1 MSGGDTG
8 HVAEPAG
15 REPQQG
21 GVLFGPGAGRVH
33 ERGGDEVRHVGHHG
47 HQPVVVGGRQHQHVG
62 PEAHHHA
69 LQPVEGPEI
78 GGCRRGQ
85 HPHGPLEE
93 FGVGAVEADLLGAG
107 HGVSPDEARVV
118 RLLHDRRLDPAH
130 VGHDEIRVSPLL
142 AEETTGNVGHG
153 GGRGCDERDLG
164 VAIVAGCVDHLPL
177 ERLTD
182 PALVG
187 VEPGHVPSP
196 SPQPEGDRPTDQPG
210 PDDERPAARAALS
223 RGGHRGALGRRGGR
237 RDGSRPATWR
247 CARGAAP

>member
-1 MSGGDTG
+1 MSGGDPR

-15 REPQQG
+15 REAQQG
-21 GVLFGPGAGRVH
+21 GILFGPGAGRVH
-33 ERGGDEVRHVGHHG
+33 ERGGDEVRHMGHHG
-47 HQPVVVGGRQHQHVG
+47 HQPVVVGGRQHQDVG

-69 LQPVEGPEI
+69 LQPVEGPEV

-85 HPHGPLEE
+85 HPDGPLEE
-93 FGVGAVEADLLGAG
+93 IGVGAAEADLLGAC

-118 RLLHDRRLDPAH
+118 RLFDDRGLDPTH
-130 VGHDEIRVSPLL
+130 VAHDEVGVSLIL
-142 AEETTGNVGHG
+142 AKQTAGDLGDG
-153 GGRGCDERDLG
+153 GGRGRHECDLG
-164 VAIVAGCVDHLPL
+164 LTIVTDCVDHLPL

-187 VEPGHVPSP
+187 VEPGHVPSTP
-196 SPQPEGDRPTDQPG
+196 PQPQGDRPADQPG
-210 PDDERPAARAALS
+210 PDDERPTARAALS